1 MGFLD
6 HPRDRANVL
15 EAVERI
21 YAIAR
26 QPEIRAL
33 AFPVIPTARVLS
45 RRDELLSDLPKITG
59 SGYHP
64 CGTIPMS
71 AGSIDDGAVDALGR
85 VRGVEGVLVAD
96 ASIFPIIPTANTN
109 LPTLMLAEKIAGEL
123 GAGATF

>member
-1 MGFLD
+1 
-6 HPRDRANVL
+6 
-15 EAVERI
+15 
-21 YAIAR
+21 
-26 QPEIRAL
+26 
-33 AFPVIPTARVLS
+33 
-45 RRDELLSDLPKITG
+45 
-59 SGYHP
+59 
-64 CGTIPMS
+64 MS